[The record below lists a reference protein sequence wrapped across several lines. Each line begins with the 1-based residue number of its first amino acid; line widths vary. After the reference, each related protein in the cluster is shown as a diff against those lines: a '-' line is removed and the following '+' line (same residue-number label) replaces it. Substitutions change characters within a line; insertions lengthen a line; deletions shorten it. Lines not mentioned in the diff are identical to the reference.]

1 LVSNATM
8 MHSALKDTAREFGV
22 NAGTAG
28 LRPRARLRSA
38 GEPAVDGGGIVAMA
52 VRRSTHHPQ
61 TPRPKRPA
69 DGGPSMHQE
78 VRSAAATPVDTF
90 DGSSIIF
97 ATVERRRPP
106 RNPCWVGVTK
116 FR

>member
-1 LVSNATM
+1 VRISVERDEYLPAC
-8 MHSALKDTAREFGV
+8 
-22 NAGTAG
+22 
-28 LRPRARLRSA
+28 RASRA
-38 GEPAVDGGGIVAMA
+38 GELAVDGGGIVAMA

-61 TPRPKRPA
+61 TLRPKRPA
-69 DGGPSMHQE
+69 DGGPSMHPK

-106 RNPCWVGVTK
+106 RSPCWVGLTK